1 MAAPAPAQD
10 DRTSLLVLH
19 VLAPAAF
26 GGLEQVVGALTSGL
40 RHLGHD
46 ARVAAVL
53 DRDTGDTPLLTRLR
67 DAGVPVTRLE
77 VGPRAYLAERR
88 HLRDV
93 FRTVDPDVVHTH
105 GYRADIQ
112 AGTVARAQTR
122 PVVTTVHGFTG
133 GDWKNRVYERL
144 QRHAL
149 RKFDAVVAVSRPLC
163 ERLVADGVPADRI
176 HLLPNAAPPA
186 VALLSRAA
194 ARARL
199 GIPDDMFIAGWVGRL
214 SAEKGPDLFLEA
226 LARTAPDVRG
236 AILGTGPAYETLRAL
251 EERRGL
257 GARLSWAGVVPDAG
271 SLMAAFDCFVLSSR
285 TEGTPIV
292 LFEAMAANVPIV
304 ATAVGG
310 VPDVVSAGEAALVHP
325 DDPDALALAIAGI
338 ARDPSSARSRAAAA
352 HRRLVTE
359 REPAPWVAH
368 YAGLYRRLRGFA
380 SIRAS

>member
-1 MAAPAPAQD
+1 MVAPASAQD

-53 DRDTGDTPLLTRLR
+53 DRGTGDTPLLKRLR
-67 DAGVPVTRLE
+67 DVGVPVTPLE
-77 VGPRAYLAERR
+77 VAPRAYLAERR
-88 HLRDV
+88 RLRDV
-93 FRTVDPDVVHTH
+93 FRAVNPDVVHTH

-112 AGTVARAQTR
+112 AGTVARAQTC
-122 PVVTTVHGFTG
+122 PVVTTVHGFTE

-144 QRHAL
+144 QRRAL
-149 RKFDAVVAVSRPLC
+149 RKFDAVVAVSRPLR
-163 ERLVADGVPADRI
+163 ERLVAEGVPADRV
-176 HLLPNAAPPA
+176 HFLPNAAPPPIT
-186 VALLSRAA
+186 LLSRAA

-199 GIPDDMFIAGWVGRL
+199 GIPDDAFVAGWVGRL

-236 AILGTGPAYETLRAL
+236 VILGTGPAYEALQEL
-251 EERRGL
+251 EEQRGL
-257 GARLSWAGVVPDAG
+257 AGRLSWAGVVPDAG

-292 LFEAMAANVPIV
+292 LFDAMAGNVPIV

-310 VPDVVSAGEAALVHP
+310 VPDVVSAGEASLVQP
-325 DDPDALALAIAGI
+325 SDPDALALAIAGI

-359 REPAPWVAH
+359 RQAAPWVAH
-368 YAGLYRRLRGFA
+368 YAGLYRRLCPLA
-380 SIRAS
+380 SIPAS